1 MRVLVFYFL
10 STVSLCYAFQS
21 SLLHPWVSSS
31 ARRRTLDS
39 QVPAKDKSSST
50 CLFAFPPV
58 AESIFGVASVVAIHE
73 AGHFL
78 AAKSQGVK
86 IESFNIGY
94 GPKLLAFNDSDNV
107 EFALRAVPFG
117 GYVSFPSNLNVSE
130 EGVEQEFML
139 TIDEDPRL
147 LENKPAASRLAVI

>member
-1 MRVLVFYFL
+1 MRVSAFYFL
-10 STVSLCYAFQS
+10 STISLCCAFQS
-21 SLLHPWVSSS
+21 SLLHPWISSF
-31 ARRRTLDS
+31 AQRRGTLDS
-39 QVPAKDKSSST
+39 QVPKKDKSSSNR
-50 CLFAFPPV
+50 LFALPPV
-58 AESIFGVASVVAIHE
+58 AESIFAVASVVAIHE

-117 GYVSFPSNLNVSE
+117 GYVSFPSNLNVTE
-130 EGVEQEFML
+130 EGVE